1 MKESLRK
8 DTKQDFDERQLLE
21 RGKAFRNA
29 FYTALF
35 DVLILYA
42 LNEFAGLKFIDPEFI
57 CYFLIWT
64 SVAVFLHTAI
74 WYDAFEAP
82 NDTGEGRMV
91 VIIWGVCGAF
101 LLLSTVLRTAAYL
114 GLPKE
119 ERDIG
124 NLLNTVV
131 TALCMLSIFITYA
144 LKRRRR
150 QRYEEE

>member
-1 MKESLRK
+1 MKGNLKKNTR
-8 DTKQDFDERQLLE
+8 QDFDERQLLE

-29 FYTALF
+29 FFTALF

-64 SVAVFLHTAI
+64 SAAVFLHTAI
-74 WYDAFEAP
+74 RHDAFETP
-82 NDTGEGRMV
+82 NDMGEGRML

-124 NLLNTVV
+124 DLLNTIV
-131 TALCMLSIFITYA
+131 TALCMLSILISYA
-144 LKRRRR
+144 LRRRR